1 MVAALAIANYRSLRD
16 VVLPLA
22 PLNIVT
28 GPNGSGKSSVYR
40 ALRLLAEV
48 AQGGAVASLAREGG
62 FASTLWAGPENITA
76 AMRRGE
82 VPVQGTVRKG
92 RSACDWALP
101 ARAAMRSATPLTWA
115 CRRPNLHRPS
125 TATPKSRPK

>member
-1 MVAALAIANYRSLRD
+1 MLAALAIANYRSLRD

-62 FASTLWAGPENITA
+62 FASTLWAEPENITA
-76 AMRRGE
+76 AMRRGN

-92 RSACDWALP
+92 QSACDWALP
-101 ARAAMRSATPLTWA
+101 ARATMP
-115 CRRPNLHRPS
+115 
-125 TATPKSRPK
+125 

>member
-1 MVAALAIANYRSLRD
+1 MLAALAIANYRSLRD

-48 AQGGAVASLAREGG
+48 A
-62 FASTLWAGPENITA
+62 AG
-76 AMRRGE
+76 RRG
-82 VPVQGTVRKG
+82 GLAGARG
-92 RSACDWALP
+92 RVCVDAVG
-101 ARAAMRSATPLTWA
+101 RA
-115 CRRPNLHRPS
+115 
-125 TATPKSRPK
+125 

>member
-1 MVAALAIANYRSLRD
+1 MLAALAIANYRSLRD

-92 RSACDWALP
+92 PISWRLGFAGAGDD
-101 ARAAMRSATPLTWA
+101 ARVTPSTWA